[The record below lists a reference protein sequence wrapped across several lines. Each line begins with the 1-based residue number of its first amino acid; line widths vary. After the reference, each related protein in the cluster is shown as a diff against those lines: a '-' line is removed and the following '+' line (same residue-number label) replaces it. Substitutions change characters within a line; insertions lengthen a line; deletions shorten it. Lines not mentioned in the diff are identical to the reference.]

1 MTKSIERPSRLTRND
16 DQRERKSDFEF
27 IILCM
32 VLTAV
37 IFGLIHA
44 VIYFTDPTGT
54 AARTAAKSATTPASH
69 KAPIVLP

>member
-44 VIYFTDPTGT
+44 VLQLIEVSVENP
-54 AARTAAKSATTPASH
+54 
-69 KAPIVLP
+69 

>member
-32 VLTAV
+32 VLAV

-44 VIYFTDPTGT
+44 VLQLIEVSVENP
-54 AARTAAKSATTPASH
+54 
-69 KAPIVLP
+69 

>member
-1 MTKSIERPSRLTRND
+1 MTKSIERPSQLTRND
-16 DQRERKSDFEF
+16 DEIKSDFGF

-44 VIYFTDPTGT
+44 IIYFTGPMGA
-54 AARTAAKSATTPASH
+54 AARAAAKLATTPASY
-69 KAPIVLP
+69 KAPMILH